1 MLSKKKIGYWRSNIS
16 TPKLIKNWIIQKLL
30 GFNRR
35 VPWPVHWTTIVKS
48 YNKII
53 EFQNFQDFQIQ
64 NFHIFQYF

>member
-35 VPWPVHWTTIVKS
+35 VPWPVRTAPVRSVTRPFGSKHVRPAD
-48 YNKII
+48 
-53 EFQNFQDFQIQ
+53 QG
-64 NFHIFQYF
+64 